1 MNELTNADN
10 SPATVPPSEAVPL
23 AQELARAHARL
34 VRQLREQHALS
45 TPEAARRAERMTNA
59 EVIER
64 YAEGPSESLTWHSL
78 DAIARHDAPLAAEV
92 WERLRAEAR
101 EELVSGH
108 RAARVVE
115 SGEANCLTRARFLA
129 IRDEL
134 TSDWHPTT
142 GQERILIDTMAQA
155 IATQEHWLRRMML
168 LDSLENDSEEP
179 SEYKTP
185 RLPTATAI
193 EQAANMVDRFNRIFM
208 RALRQLRDLRR
219 YTAQVIVKNA
229 GQVNMGNGQFNV
241 ETS

>member
-1 MNELTNADN
+1 MNELTNVES

-34 VRQLREQHALS
+34 VSQLREQHGLN
-45 TPEAARRAERMTNA
+45 TPEAARRAERMPSA
-59 EVIER
+59 EVVER
-64 YAEGPSESLTWHSL
+64 YADGPSEALTWHNL
-78 DAIARHDAPLAAEV
+78 DAITRHNPPLAAEV
-92 WERLRAEAR
+92 WERLRTEAR
-101 EELVSGH
+101 EELITGH
-108 RAARVVE
+108 RAAKIVE
-115 SGEANCLTRARFLA
+115 TADANCLNRARFLA

-134 TSDWHPTT
+134 TSDWPPTT
-142 GQERILIDTMAQA
+142 GQERILIDVMAQA

-179 SEYKTP
+179 SEYQTP

-219 YTAQVIVKNA
+219 YTPQVIVKNA
-229 GQVNMGNGQFNV
+229 GQVNLGSNLMNLP
-241 ETS
+241 